1 MKTYRGFLL
10 LLLLLFCM
18 VAPVLLASAS
28 QIHVDVGLNHF
39 YKNRYLEAYR
49 EFKKAIEIDK
59 RNPSAHYNLGRV
71 YKKQGFIKEA
81 ILEFQLAVQLDPQYV
96 AAKRE
101 LALVKQALDGDVRTK
116 MKILGRKNVQNLDLS
131 GVSAYHAEKK
141 GREFLRR
148 GRLAEATRAFEQAL
162 SKKGKDTDLSK
173 LLGYL
178 KFKQGQYSDAL
189 KYYERAKDGATLD
202 PEIYYALGLIYM
214 KTASVDK
221 AIDSYKAAI
230 KLDSNMVKALY
241 ALGEAYEAK
250 GKIEDA
256 IFQYKLCLKMN
267 PNLTEAQN
275 KLNNLVGQLS
285 YNYFS
290 RGSYFYQQ
298 GDYEQAAPL
307 LELARNYGTLSAK
320 QKSQIDEMVATSKY
334 WIDKRQK
341 ERNVESA
348 RRDVFQNSY
357 VGKTVTPY
365 EVSRNSGPYINTSVQ
380 WSGRVRFVSRKGSE
394 AWIFVNSQPSSVNPD
409 NNMDYSFRVNFP
421 KELIKDARINEGA
434 DVVVKGKI
442 LRVEKLFNDRSS
454 SFSRRRQPVVEATE
468 VSFEKQNYSQPLV
481 LRFF

>member
-1 MKTYRGFLL
+1 MKTYRSFLL
-10 LLLLLFCM
+10 SLLFCM
-18 VAPVLLASAS
+18 LASILFASAS
-28 QIHVDVGLNHF
+28 QIHVDVGLNHL

-81 ILEFQLAVQLDPQYV
+81 ILEFQLAVQLDPKYV

-101 LALVKQALDGDVRTK
+101 LALVREALDGDVRTK

-131 GVSAYHAEKK
+131 GVSAEHAENK
-141 GREFLRR
+141 GRELLRR
-148 GRLAEATRAFEQAL
+148 GRLEEATRAFEQAL
-162 SKKGKDTDLSK
+162 SKKGKDADLSK

-178 KFKQGQYSDAL
+178 KFKQGKYGDAL

-221 AIDSYKAAI
+221 AIESYKAAI
-230 KLDSNMVKALY
+230 KLDNNMVKAVY

-256 IFQYKLCLKMN
+256 IFQFRLCLKMN
-267 PNLTEAQN
+267 PKLTEAQN
-275 KLNNLVGQLS
+275 KLNNLVGKMS

-307 LELARNYGTLSAK
+307 LELARNYGTLSDK
-320 QKSQIDEMVATSKY
+320 QKSQIDEMVAASKY
-334 WIDKRQK
+334 WIDKKQK
-341 ERNVESA
+341 ERNVDSA
-348 RRDVFQNSY
+348 RRQVYQNSY

-380 WSGRVRFVSRKGSE
+380 WSGKVHFVRRKG
-394 AWIFVNSQPSSVNPD
+394 AQTCVFVNSQPRTVNPD
-409 NNMDYSFRVNFP
+409 SNMDYVFCVNFP
-421 KELIKDARINEGA
+421 KELVRDARINEGA
-434 DVVVKGKI
+434 NVVVKAKI
-442 LRVEKLFNDRSS
+442 LSVEKLFNDKSS
-454 SFSRRRQPVVEATE
+454 SFSSRRQPVVEATE
-468 VSFEKQNYSQPLV
+468 ITFEKENYDQPLV